1 MILTN
6 NQIYS
11 YANNLTTN
19 FVANELKLP
28 IKINFYLIKNKN
40 LLVQL
45 AQELDKNRTDILSNY
60 GVLSDD
66 KTSYIIPSEKVEA
79 ANQALNE
86 LFNLTQ
92 EVQIYMISLKDFN
105 ETDILTLQQMEALMF
120 MIEEE

>member
-11 YANNLTTN
+11 YANNLMTN
-19 FVANELKLP
+19 FVANDLKLP

-40 LLVQL
+40 LLMQL
-45 AQELDKNRTDILSNY
+45 AQELDKNRADILNNY

-66 KTSYIIPSEKVEA
+66 KTSYIIPPEKVEA
-79 ANQALNE
+79 ANQALDE
-86 LFNLTQ
+86 LFALTQ

-105 ETDILTLQQMEALMF
+105 ETDTLTLQQMEALMF

>member
-11 YANNLTTN
+11 YANNLMTN

-40 LLVQL
+40 LLMQL
-45 AQELDKNRTDILSNY
+45 AQELDKNRADILSNY

-66 KTSYIIPSEKVEA
+66 KKSYIIPPEKVEA
-79 ANQALNE
+79 AN
-86 LFNLTQ
+86 
-92 EVQIYMISLKDFN
+92 
-105 ETDILTLQQMEALMF
+105 
-120 MIEEE
+120 

>member
-11 YANNLTTN
+11 YANNLTAN

-120 MIEEE
+120 MIDDE